1 MEVSKSAVSTPGRP
15 SVALDI
21 LMLAG
26 ASIIAGLV
34 TAAVAALVVILLS
47 GPADTAADVPGAP
60 APGTAASAATS

>member
-1 MEVSKSAVSTPGRP
+1 MEVSKSAVPAAGRP

-26 ASIIAGLV
+26 ASIVAGLV
-34 TAAVAALVVILLS
+34 TAAVAAAVVILLS
-47 GPADTAADVPGAP
+47 GPADTAVDGPPAP

>member
-1 MEVSKSAVSTPGRP
+1 MEASKSAAPAPGRP

-26 ASIIAGLV
+26 ASIVAGLV
-34 TAAVAALVVILLS
+34 TAAVAALFVILLS
-47 GPADTAADVPGAP
+47 GPSDTAADAPDVP